1 MCVCVCVCVCVCL
14 GMVRKKKGGRE
25 GQGEDAWSIKYDN
38 VHIQLRKNHH
48 KASSKSKHHTFF
60 IYTGVLKFD
69 QSLKPHK
76 TQVQST
82 WV

>member
-1 MCVCVCVCVCVCL
+1 
-14 GMVRKKKGGRE
+14 MVREKRGRSG

-38 VHIQLRKNHH
+38 VDIHH

-60 IYTGVLKFD
+60 TYMGVLKFE

-82 WV
+82 WVYEALYAGL